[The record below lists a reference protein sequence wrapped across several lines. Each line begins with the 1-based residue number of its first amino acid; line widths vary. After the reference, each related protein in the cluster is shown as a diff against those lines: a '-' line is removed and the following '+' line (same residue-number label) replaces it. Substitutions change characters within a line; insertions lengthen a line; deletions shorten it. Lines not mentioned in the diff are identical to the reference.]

1 MLPDRRR
8 RSLATRVTLIATTAT
23 AVVMGLLLAGL
34 FVAVTGQLETATQ
47 SGLQARSRDLQ
58 AALDTG
64 GPTGLRAEPFAQLG
78 EGADVR
84 LSPALGDT
92 TLVPAGTGA
101 GTFDRDV
108 RRPGSEDEKL
118 RVLARRLPDGQ
129 LLAVGVSRRPQED
142 AGERLLVSLAI
153 AGPVL
158 LLLVALVVAR
168 SVQAALRP
176 VEQLARQARQIS
188 DAEDTGRRLPPLA
201 GDDEIAH
208 LSATLDAMLA
218 RLAVAFER
226 ERAFVDDASHELRTP
241 LAVLRGELELA
252 LADLEDR
259 PAVEQSLRAALA
271 EAERLTRLADDLLL
285 LARERA
291 GGLDLRH
298 EDVDLRA
305 LLERT
310 AGRLAPT
317 TGLDLAVDCPPLH
330 LTGDADRLEQVLTN
344 LIVNASAAGARRAVL
359 RGERVPG
366 GVRVKVEDDGP
377 GFPPGFAEVAF
388 GRFTR
393 ADTAR
398 TRASGAG
405 LGLALVAAIMHAAG
419 GTVSAGG
426 DSALGGAAVRLDL
439 PDGRP

>member
-1 MLPDRRR
+1 MLLDRRR

-23 AVVMGLLLAGL
+23 ALVMGLLLAGL
-34 FVAVTGQLETATQ
+34 LVAVTGQLETTTET
-47 SGLQARSRDLQ
+47 GLQARSRDLQ
-58 AALDTG
+58 AALATG
-64 GPTGLRAEPFAQLG
+64 GPTALRTEPFAQLG
-78 EGADVR
+78 EGEDVR

-92 TLVPAGTGA
+92 TLVAAGTGA
-101 GTFDRDV
+101 GIFDRDV
-108 RRPGSEDEKL
+108 RRPGSQDERL
-118 RVLARRLPDGQ
+118 RVLARRLPDGR
-129 LLAVGVSRRPQED
+129 LLAVGVSRRPQEE
-142 AGERLLVSLAI
+142 AGERLLIALAV

-158 LLLVALVVAR
+158 LLLVAVVVAR

-188 DAEDTGRRLPPLA
+188 AAEDTGRRLPPLA
-201 GDDEIAH
+201 GDDEIAQ

-218 RLAVAFER
+218 RLAVAFEH

-291 GGLDLRH
+291 SGLDLRH
-298 EDVDLRA
+298 DDVDLQE

-317 TGLDLAVDCPPLH
+317 TGLDLSVHCPPLH
-330 LTGDADRLEQVLTN
+330 VTGDADRLEQVLTN
-344 LIVNASAAGARRAVL
+344 LVVNASAAGARRALL
-359 RGERVPG
+359 RAERVPG
-366 GVRVKVEDDGP
+366 GVRLGVEDDGP

-393 ADTAR
+393 ADNAR

-405 LGLALVAAIMHAAG
+405 LGLALVAAIVHAAG

-439 PDGRP
+439 PDGPP